1 VETIWDWITVIAFSG
16 LVTLLLQRSA
26 EETPR
31 DKLWQYAP
39 PAVGCAVVNYIG
51 NEGYPL
57 FAAILLVGVIIYIFT
72 VLKVPNPFQQ
82 SR

>member
-1 VETIWDWITVIAFSG
+1 METIWDWITVIAFSG

-31 DKLWQYAP
+31 DKLWQYFP
-39 PAVGCAVVNYIG
+39 PAAGCAVVNYLG
-51 NEGYPL
+51 NEGNHLAAALL
-57 FAAILLVGVIIYIFT
+57 FAGVIAYIFV
-72 VLKVPNPFQQ
+72 VLKVPIPFQQ